1 MSANVEADFGGR
13 RGVGG
18 FYQSSLVCPW
28 VGSSGGGSLE
38 GRISGGR
45 RWTVPTFS
53 HRIASYYPDVAAG
66 LCRGCGAVGVFVPV
80 LAAARPWRIL
90 MSFLRLSA

>member
-1 MSANVEADFGGR
+1 MLRRILAEGEGWEGFISRPLSVLGG
-13 RGVGG
+13 GHAV
-18 FYQSSLVCPW
+18 
-28 VGSSGGGSLE
+28 GGSLE
-38 GRISGGR
+38 GRIARGR

-66 LCRGCGAVGVFVPV
+66 VCRGCGAVGVFVPV

-90 MSFLRLSA
+90 MSF